1 MKLTISTSY
10 DENGFLARINELDC
24 YGDGETEIEAIED
37 VMRVGIDVLKI
48 YKDEYN
54 TDFKSDCKL
63 VGISI
68 DEGKNDWIEIR
79 SEDLSLFY
87 ANGMGC
93 HGLQCNVSDDE
104 KYIQIKDMLAEITDK
119 FRLISELIASEN
131 SKKEHI

>member
-1 MKLTISTSY
+1 MKLTISTSS

-24 YGDGETEIEAIED
+24 YGDGGTEIEAIED

-87 ANGMGC
+87 ANGMGG

-104 KYIQIKDMLAEITDK
+104 KYMQIKDILADITDK
-119 FRLISELIASEN
+119 FRLINELITSEN
-131 SKKEHI
+131 SKK